1 MGKFMN
7 QSLAFRTILAGL
19 AVTAMTSACSLN
31 QDPYADKSEAIK
43 QGVPPEVDR
52 PPVAPKPLASD
63 AVRIDANDF
72 YSFKEQTAGE
82 ITIKGRVLDSSGATF
97 DLSIDNLRDFP
108 GATFDAATGAFKW
121 TPPRDTTGGEFC
133 GVPKRLVARLTA
145 NPIDGGKKIG
155 TIKDIP
161 IYVIRTEFDPEIVS
175 VEDLVKP
182 SPTREGQAR
191 KFLVTVKDPDA
202 IDADG
207 LRPRLVAVPA
217 KRGTFDVS
225 GLVYMQ
231 DPTSTEPNPTQDP
244 NDKQKWIFKMVLDLR
259 AQPDQRGRDFTR
271 SQETFKF
278 GLQTVS
284 RFGRVGMKEVDVS
297 IITDVM
303 KPEASWGIEP
313 IEAVVGQENLMQFTV
328 YDPYAEGKISVNFK
342 TRIDQLPGAGVAF
355 CNLSPSRDGA
365 MICRI
370 SYKPSTA
377 ALSAPKGEF
386 PIEFVVR
393 NESKV
398 PGDTRVVEEPF
409 RRVIKVIPGAG
420 APVPASNNVT
430 PPVTT
435 PVNPPVTPPTTP

>member
-1 MGKFMN
+1 MK
-7 QSLAFRTILAGL
+7 QSFVFRTVLAGF

-63 AVRIDANDF
+63 AVRIDTNDF

-82 ITIKGRVLDSSGATF
+82 ISVRGRVLDSSGATF

-108 GATFDAATGAFKW
+108 GAVFDPTSGAFKW
-121 TPPRDTTGGEFC
+121 TPPRDTTGGEY
-133 GVPKRLVARLTA
+133 GVPKRLVVRLTA
-145 NPIDGGKKIG
+145 ISPTGGTSIG
-155 TIKDIP
+155 TIKEILV
-161 IYVIRTEFDPEIVS
+161 YVTRAELDPQIVS

-207 LRPRLVAVPA
+207 LRPRLVAVPS
-217 KRGTFDVS
+217 KRGTFDIS

-231 DPTSTEPNPTQDP
+231 DPTSSEPNPSQDP
-244 NDKQKWIFKMVLDLR
+244 NDKTKWIFKMVLDLR

-284 RFGRVGMKEVDVS
+284 RFGRIGMKDVDAS
-297 IITDVM
+297 ILTDVM
-303 KPEASWGIEP
+303 KPEVSWGIEP
-313 IEAVVGQENLMQFTV
+313 IEAVVGQENVLQFTV
-328 YDPYAEGKISVNFK
+328 YDPYAEGRISVNFK

-355 CNLSPSRDGA
+355 CNLAPSRDGA

-370 SYKPSTA
+370 SYKPSAA
-377 ALSAPKGEF
+377 ALSAPKGEY
-386 PIEFVVR
+386 PVEFVVR

-398 PGDTRVVEEPF
+398 QGDTKVVEETF
-409 RRVIKVIPGAG
+409 RRVIKVVPGAG
-420 APVPASNNVT
+420 SAAPVANAVPTNVT
-430 PPVTT
+430 QPVVN
-435 PVNPPVTPPTTP
+435 PVNAPVAPPATP